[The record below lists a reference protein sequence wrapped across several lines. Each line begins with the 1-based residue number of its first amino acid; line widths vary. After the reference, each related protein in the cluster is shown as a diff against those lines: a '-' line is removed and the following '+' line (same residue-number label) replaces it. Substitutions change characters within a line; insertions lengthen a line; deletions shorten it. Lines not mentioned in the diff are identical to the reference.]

1 MMIKRIHLNESPIYG
16 HITTTDHF
24 VVGKYLRRI
33 TFNYKEF
40 LKMWRAYPLNL
51 GGKVEHEGSV
61 DGNHRE
67 AHQSRTQGAVEHD
80 GEKLAFPIT
89 DW

>member
-24 VVGKYLRRI
+24 VVGKYLNI
-33 TFNYKEF
+33 TFNYKE
-40 LKMWRAYPLNL
+40 LLMMLQTYPLNL

-61 DGNHRE
+61 DGDHGE
-67 AHQSRTQGAVEHD
+67 AHQGRPHGAVEHD
-80 GEKLAFPIT
+80 GEELAFPMT

>member
-1 MMIKRIHLNESPIYG
+1 MVINESPIYG

-24 VVGKYLRRI
+24 VVGKYLSI
-33 TFNYKEF
+33 TFNHKEF

-51 GGKVEHEGSV
+51 VGKVEHEGSV
-61 DGNHRE
+61 DGDHGE
-67 AHQSRTQGAVEHD
+67 AHQSRTQDAIEHD
-80 GEKLAFPIT
+80 WEKLAFPMT

>member
-1 MMIKRIHLNESPIYG
+1 MMNKRINESPIYG

-24 VVGKYLRRI
+24 VVGKYLGV
-33 TFNYKEF
+33 TFYKEF
-40 LKMWRAYPLNL
+40 LMMWRAYPLNL

-61 DGNHRE
+61 DGNHGE
-67 AHQSRTQGAVEHD
+67 AHQSRTKGAVEHD
-80 GEKLAFPIT
+80 GEELAFPVT